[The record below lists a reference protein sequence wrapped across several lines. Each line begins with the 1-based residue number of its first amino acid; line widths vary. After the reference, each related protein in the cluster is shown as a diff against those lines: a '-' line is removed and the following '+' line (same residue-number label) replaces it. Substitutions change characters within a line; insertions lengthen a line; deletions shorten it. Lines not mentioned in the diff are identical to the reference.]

1 MKNFDKLKK
10 QLLQDP
16 EIKHEYDNLELEY
29 AVIRQIINK
38 RIEMGMTQ
46 KKLAEKV
53 GTKQSAISR
62 LESGRYNP
70 SLTFLQKVA
79 QALDSELHVHFQ

>member
-1 MKNFDKLKK
+1 MKHLNDFKK
-10 QLLQDP
+10 QLLQDQ
-16 EIKHEYDNLELEY
+16 EIKKEYDDLALEY

-38 RIEMGMTQ
+38 RISMGLTQ

-70 SLTFLQKVA
+70 SLIFLQKVA
-79 QALDSELHVHFQ
+79 HALDSELRVNFQ